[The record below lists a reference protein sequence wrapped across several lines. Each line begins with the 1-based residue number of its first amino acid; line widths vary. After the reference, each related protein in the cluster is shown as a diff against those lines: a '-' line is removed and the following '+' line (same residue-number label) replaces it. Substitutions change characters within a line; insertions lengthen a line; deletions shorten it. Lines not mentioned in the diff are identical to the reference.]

1 MAAPK
6 PLTSSISPDPAVPAA
21 STEDLA
27 AAAGGAEVV
36 VVMEGLAVAPENI
49 VQPEAAGGVTV
60 TAAEAVMVAEAAEA
74 GSATIVAEL
83 GIWRGTVTRAE
94 AGVGDLAAVVEA
106 MVAVAV
112 AVVVVV
118 ITVVRKG
125 IWQGNALIMISSKN
139 LGSAC

>member
-1 MAAPK
+1 
-6 PLTSSISPDPAVPAA
+6 
-21 STEDLA
+21 
-27 AAAGGAEVV
+27 
-36 VVMEGLAVAPENI
+36 
-49 VQPEAAGGVTV
+49 
-60 TAAEAVMVAEAAEA
+60 MVAVEAEAEA

-94 AGVGDLAAVVEA
+94 AGVGDLAAVVEVEVEA

-125 IWQGNALIMISSKN
+125 IWQGNALIMITSKD